1 MESIKISGEIVALT
15 QVETPSQNLTKQT
28 IAIKTDDKYP
38 QVIGVEA
45 FNDKLDLLKGLSS
58 GQKVTVHCNL
68 RGREYK
74 GKYYI
79 SLALWKVEAEQS
91 SNVPF

>member
-15 QVETPSQNLTKQT
+15 QIEAPSQNLTKQT

-45 FNDKLDLLKGLSS
+45 INDKVDLLKGLSS
-58 GQKVTVHCNL
+58 GQQVTAHCNL

-74 GKYYI
+74 GRYYI
-79 SLALWKVEAEQS
+79 SLSLWKIEAKETG
-91 SNVPF
+91 NVPF

>member
-1 MESIKISGEIVALT
+1 MESIKISGEVVGLT
-15 QVETPSQNLTKQT
+15 QVDNISEKLTKQT
-28 IAIKTDDKYP
+28 VAIKTQEKYP

-45 FNDKLDLLKGLSS
+45 INDKVDMLKGLSS
-58 GQKVTVHCNL
+58 GQQVTAHCNL

-79 SLALWKVEAEQS
+79 SLSLWKLEAEES

>member
-1 MESIKISGEIVALT
+1 MESIKISGEIVGLT
-15 QVETPSQNLTKQT
+15 QVENISEKLTKQT
-28 IAIKTDDKYP
+28 LAIKTDDKYP

-45 FNDKLDLLKGLSS
+45 INDKVDLLKGLAS
-58 GQKVTVHCNL
+58 GQQVTAHCNL

-74 GKYYI
+74 GRYYI
-79 SLALWKVEAEQS
+79 SLSLWKLEAEET